1 MGNCCWPNGRYAAA
15 CRMTLRRRPKR
26 PRPSTRLS
34 GSQKAGAELSVPTVC
49 LGNSRLA
56 EEPDEN
62 VPLDLLQSVIGAGND
77 NLRFSEEFADPLK
90 LLQVSERM
98 GLEGI
103 VSKRTEQPYVSGK
116 NRAG

>member
-1 MGNCCWPNGRYAAA
+1 VDRYEFIEARANLGMIAVRERPLALGEEALLAA
-15 CRMTLRRRPKR
+15 RLKRLR
-26 PRPSTRLS
+26 PR
-34 GSQKAGAELSVPTVC
+34 A
-49 LGNSRLA
+49 
-56 EEPDEN
+56 
-62 VPLDLLQSVIGAGND
+62 LDLLQSVIGAGNN